1 MDMGALEVPTLYT
14 WCFVG
19 GIVVQDEMDL
29 LIGLPSN
36 MEVQLVQEFQ
46 ELSAAMPEVKLGIH
60 RAGSHVQLRRF
71 RLRPLSP
78 VLKMRIGTCLSFG

>member
-1 MDMGALEVPTLYT
+1 M
-14 WCFVG
+14 G

-60 RAGSHVQLRRF
+60 RAGSHVQPVAFAPGNFARFLR
-71 RLRPLSP
+71 
-78 VLKMRIGTCLSFG
+78 